1 MFAVCR
7 IAVGQGDLVAL
18 RYIVCANGFP
28 VGNFGSDW
36 IDVGRRKFLVIGP
49 HCP

>member
-7 IAVGQGDLVAL
+7 IAVGHGDLVAL
-18 RYIVCANGFP
+18 RYMVCANGFL
-28 VGNFGSDW
+28 VGNVGSDCN
-36 IDVGRRKFLVIGP
+36 DVGRRKFLVIGP